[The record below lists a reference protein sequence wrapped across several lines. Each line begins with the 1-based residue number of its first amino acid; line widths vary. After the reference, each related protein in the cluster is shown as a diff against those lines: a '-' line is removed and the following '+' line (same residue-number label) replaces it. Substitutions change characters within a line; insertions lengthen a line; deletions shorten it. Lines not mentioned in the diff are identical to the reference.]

1 MQFTVGSAIRF
12 GWETFKRRP
21 WFFVGTT
28 VVIAVIYVAAGI
40 VSGIVDQIFGGSL
53 EEATLPGQIV
63 NYLLGALI
71 GMGVTAFYLA
81 AHDNP
86 ETAELSLL
94 WHPQPFW
101 KFLGT
106 SLLATLAIIVGF
118 VLLVVPGIIAMLLF
132 MFSTFI
138 VIDKG
143 LGPIEAM
150 KESMRI
156 TAGHRWQLLG
166 LIVVL
171 FLIGMVG
178 ALALGVGLLVAIPVA
193 TLAFTH
199 AYRVLSGYD
208 GPTAVPVDAR
218 LAP

>member
-1 MQFTVGSAIRF
+1 MEFTVGSAIRF
-12 GWETFKRRP
+12 GWETFKKRP

-28 VVIAVIYVAAGI
+28 VVIAIIYIAIGI
-40 VSGIVDQIFGGSL
+40 VSAVVDEIFGGSL
-53 EEATLPGQIV
+53 DEATIPGQIV
-63 NYLLGALI
+63 SSLLGALL

-81 AHDNP
+81 AHDNS

-94 WHPQPFW
+94 WHPRPFW

-106 SLLATLAIIVGF
+106 SILASLAIIIGF
-118 VLLVVPGIIAMLLF
+118 VLLVVPGIIAMVLF

-156 TAGHRWQLLG
+156 TAGHRWPLLG

-171 FLIGMVG
+171 SLIGMVG

-208 GPTAVPVDAR
+208 GQTAVPVDAR
-218 LAP
+218 LAA